1 MLGRDYHDQN
11 CSVARALEPL
21 GERWTMLIVRDAFL
35 GVRRF
40 DGFARKLGLAPN
52 ILSKRLATLVDVGVL
67 ARQAYQERP
76 LRYEYTLTERGLELF
91 PVIVALM
98 AWGDRHFAPD
108 GPPVRLRHR
117 DCGGDLD
124 AGTRCATC
132 HESVGPHDAEWWW
145 GPGSTRPAA
154 PIPVPSLRPPVPT

>member
-1 MLGRDYHDQN
+1 MLGRDYHDEN
-11 CSVARALEPL
+11 CSVARALETL

-52 ILSKRLATLVDVGVL
+52 ILSKRLATLVEAGVL
-67 ARQAYQERP
+67 ARRAYHERP
-76 LRYEYTLTERGLELF
+76 LRYEYALTERGLELF

-98 AWGDRHFAPD
+98 AWGDRHFAPT

-124 AGTRCATC
+124 AGTRCAIC
-132 HESVGPHDAEWWW
+132 DEPVGPRDAEWWW
-145 GPGSTRPAA
+145 GPGSRRPAA
-154 PIPVPSLRPPVPT
+154 PIPVPPLSSHAA